1 MGHGLDLSIKT
12 PFLLGLLSLASGES
26 VLVLLPLHH
35 LVGYLH
41 AILLALL
48 VPAPLVYLSFG
59 ETGSL

>member
-35 LVGYLH
+35 LVGNLYSV
-41 AILLALL
+41 LLAFLI
-48 VPAPLVYLSFG
+48 PSPLVDLSFS
-59 ETGSL
+59 EARAF